1 MGMRFE
7 KEIFGELMETIHEVS
22 REDTESL
29 KDTLE
34 RANRIFITGAGRAGL
49 MMKCFAMRLMHLG
62 YQVNVVGEIVTTSI
76 QPGDLLVIGS
86 GSGETEGNIILA
98 KRVKAKGIPVIL
110 ISTNKEST
118 LAQLADITVILKAP
132 TKRPDNTVQ
141 TVQPMGN
148 RFEQSLLLYTDMVI
162 MELMEI
168 KHMTTELMR
177 KNHTNLE

>member
-1 MGMRFE
+1 M
-7 KEIFGELMETIHEVS
+7 
-22 REDTESL
+22 
-29 KDTLE
+29 
-34 RANRIFITGAGRAGL
+34 
-49 MMKCFAMRLMHLG
+49 
-62 YQVNVVGEIVTTSI
+62 TTSI